1 MNSFIQALY
10 TIKEFRE
17 RVLKIKYNYNQEGS
31 DRQKMDIEG
40 EIPFQKQPT
49 SFKEKVQ
56 VNEAGVRLQKLFAVL
71 YQSAR
76 PSINPSFF
84 REIIPDFFRMNFQQQ
99 DASEFGRIY
108 LDSFERTLKMASDK
122 VGENNTSSSS

>member
-17 RVLKIKYNYNQEGS
+17 RVLRIKYNYSQENTNKQS
-31 DRQKMDIEG
+31 MEIEG
-40 EIPFQKQPT
+40 EIPFQKQPRN
-49 SFKEKVQ
+49 FKEKLQ
-56 VNEAGVRLQKLFAVL
+56 VIEPGVRLQKLFAVL
-71 YQSAR
+71 FQSAR
-76 PSINPSFF
+76 PSINPGFF

-122 VGENNTSSSS
+122 VC